1 MFRVFGPPGTGKT
14 TTLLNLVDRAL
25 DEGVDP
31 NKIGFFAFT
40 RKAANEARERACTRF
55 GFDLENDLPYFR
67 TLHSFAYRALGVRER
82 DMISREHYRQ
92 FAEATGFEMS
102 TTMSS
107 PDSETVVSKRD
118 HPILSLIQLARLKK
132 NDLRRE
138 YDLSNINHTW
148 VEVDYVARSYQNFKE
163 ANALM
168 DFTDL
173 LELFVREADK
183 LIPEFDLCVLD
194 EAQDLSNLQWDIAHQ
209 LDKRSKKMYCA
220 GDDDQAIYTW
230 AGANVDQ
237 FISLPGG
244 VEVLDQSYRVPSLI
258 HKLAEGIATQIRNR
272 FPKVY
277 KPREKS
283 GEIIRLHDVREID
296 MSHGSWLVMS
306 QANHMLHPVAE
317 ELKSNGYLF
326 EYKGARSI
334 SDRLSHAING
344 WEQMR
349 NGKAITP
356 HAARAIYSYMTGNG
370 VRVKRGYKTIDCEDD
385 DLLTLEQLQ
394 EEFGLLATKDMIWH
408 EAMDKMPNLDRAY
421 ITALLRRGE
430 KFNAMPRIRLSTIHG
445 TKGGEAENV
454 VVITDLTMSAMDSPS
469 DDLHRLFYVAVTRT
483 MERLFIIEPD
493 DYGRA
498 YNL

>member
-14 TTLLNLVDRAL
+14 TTLLNFVDRAL
-25 DEGVDP
+25 EDGVDP

-55 GFDLENDLPYFR
+55 GFDPENDLPYFR

-82 DMISREHYRQ
+82 DMMSRENYKQ
-92 FAEATGFEMS
+92 FAHATGFELSS
-102 TTMSS
+102 TVVAAEN
-107 PDSETVVSKRD
+107 ETVISQRD

-138 YDLSNINHTW
+138 YDLSDIDHTW
-148 VEVDYVARSYQNFKE
+148 FEVDYVARSYQNFKE
-163 ANALM
+163 ANAIM

-173 LELFVREADK
+173 LELFVKEGNK
-183 LIPEFDLCVLD
+183 LTPEFDLCVLD
-194 EAQDLSNLQWDIAHQ
+194 EAQDLSNLQWDIAHL
-209 LDKRSKKMYCA
+209 LDERSKKMYCA
-220 GDDDQAIYTW
+220 GDDDQAIYRW
-230 AGANVDQ
+230 AGANVEH

-244 VEVLDQSYRVPSLI
+244 VEVLEQSYRIPAVI
-258 HKLAEGIATQIRNR
+258 HKMAEGIATQIRNR

-277 KPREKS
+277 KPQDKV

-296 MSHGSWLVMS
+296 MSNGSWLVMA
-306 QANHMLHPVAE
+306 QANYMLYDIAE
-317 ELKSNGYLF
+317 DLKSNGYLF

-334 SDRLSHAING
+334 SDRLSNAING

-349 NGKAITP
+349 SGKAITP
-356 HAARAIYSYMTGNG
+356 HVARAIYSYMSGNG

-385 DLLTLEQLQ
+385 DLLTLERLQ
-394 EEFGLLATKDMIWH
+394 GEFGLLATKDMIWH

-469 DDLHRLFYVAVTRT
+469 DDLHRMFYVAVTRT